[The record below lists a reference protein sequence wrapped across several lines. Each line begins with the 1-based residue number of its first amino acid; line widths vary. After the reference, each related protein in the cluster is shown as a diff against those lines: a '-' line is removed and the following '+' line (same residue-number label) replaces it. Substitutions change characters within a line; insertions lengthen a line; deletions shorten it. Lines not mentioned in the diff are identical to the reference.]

1 MKKLL
6 ALILTLAM
14 LGCATL
20 AFTACDTGATYQVG
34 IIQLAQHDALDA
46 ATRGFQDALTEKLG
60 DKVVFDLQNAQ
71 GEQNNCTTIVTKF
84 VNNKVDLIM
93 ANATNAVVAAYE
105 ATETIPVVGTSV
117 TDYVS
122 AGLVASNEAP
132 GSNVTGV
139 SDMNSVANQME
150 LIKAF
155 APNAQNIGII
165 ICSAEENS
173 RVQAEEAKTV
183 FEAEG
188 YTVNIYTANDATD
201 LQQVA
206 NLAVSAND
214 ILYQPTDNLV
224 AANMGIVSDV
234 AVGAGKVIIGAEESL
249 CKGGCVASYSLN
261 YYDIGYQAGLQAY
274 DILVNGKNPAE
285 MPIKIFTPEELTLI
299 VNEEVL
305 AEMGIT
311 LPESL
316 KGAAN

>member
-1 MKKLL
+1 MKKLITL
-6 ALILTLAM
+6 LLTLAM
-14 LGCATL
+14 LGCAVF
-20 AFTACDTGATYQVG
+20 AFAACDTGATYRVG

-46 ATRGFQDALTEKLG
+46 ATQGFKDALTEKLG
-60 DKVVFDLQNAQ
+60 DKVSFDLQNAQ

-84 VNNKVDLIM
+84 VNDKVDLIM
-93 ANATNAVVAAYE
+93 ANATNAVVAAFE
-105 ATETIPVVGTSV
+105 ATESIPIVGTSV

-139 SDMNSVANQME
+139 SDMNSVTNQMA
-150 LIKAF
+150 LIRAF
-155 APNAQNIGII
+155 APNAEKIGII

-173 RVQAEEAKTV
+173 RVQAEEAKSV
-183 FEAEG
+183 FEQEG
-188 YTVNIYTANDATD
+188 YTVNIYTANDAND

-206 NLAVSAND
+206 TLAVAEND

-249 CKGGCVASYSLN
+249 CRGGCVASYSLN

-274 DILVNGKNPAE
+274 EILVNGKDPAE
-285 MPIKIFTPEELTLI
+285 MPVKIFTAEELTLV
-299 VNEEVL
+299 VNEEIL

-316 KGAAN
+316 QGAN

>member
-1 MKKLL
+1 MKKLITL
-6 ALILTLAM
+6 LLTLAM
-14 LGCATL
+14 LGCA
-20 AFTACDTGATYQVG
+20 AFSFAACDTGASYRVG

-46 ATRGFQDALTEKLG
+46 ATQGFKDALTEKLG
-60 DKVVFDLQNAQ
+60 NAVTFDLQNAQ

-93 ANATNAVVAAYE
+93 ANATNALTAAFE
-105 ATETIPVVGTSV
+105 ATEIIPIVGTSV

-122 AGLVASNEAP
+122 AGFAASNEAP

-139 SDMNSVANQME
+139 SDMNSVANQMA
-150 LIKAF
+150 LIRAF
-155 APNAQNIGII
+155 APNAKNIGII

-173 RVQAEEAKTV
+173 RVQAEEAKSV
-183 FEAEG
+183 FEKAG
-188 YTVNIYTANDATD
+188 YTVHIYTANDAND

-206 NLAVSAND
+206 ALAVSEND

-234 AVGAGKVIIGAEESL
+234 AISAGKVIIGAEESL

-261 YYDIGYQAGLQAY
+261 YYDIGYAAGLQAY
-274 DILVNGKNPAE
+274 EILVNGKNPAE
-285 MPIKIFTPEELTLI
+285 MPIKIFSAEELTLA

-305 AEMGIT
+305 AELGIE

-316 KGAAN
+316 KNAD